1 MTTIDYTPIR
11 DLSEAEFH
19 ARYACDRYTATV
31 LSNRMRYIVEHMC
44 TNMLHHAFSLILRD
58 WYDFAAT
65 ISGPPSTNYS
75 MSTVS
80 NSLVLFSGAMEH
92 AVRNAVDEFGPEN
105 LRPGDVLMVNDPY
118 RAGNHVNDICFI
130 RPVFHDGEIV
140 TFVAL
145 RAHQLDMG
153 GVVPAGFS
161 AVKKDVYETG
171 LVIPPML
178 IYRDDEPIH
187 HSFHL
192 IFDNARYSALLLPDL
207 ITIYQNLLLGER
219 LMRESIERY
228 GVDAWLGAIRYSCDV
243 PAESMAEAI
252 AAIPDGV
259 YTGGDLVDADGIDD
273 ELEYEIKV
281 TITKIGSQMEFDFSG
296 TSQQARTSINCG
308 MFDTATAVGV
318 AMKYMLDPKTPFNS
332 GAYRNLDIVVPPGTI
347 VSATPPDGAVFLYWE
362 ASQPALLAVFRALEA
377 AVGKNAIAGDYGS
390 LSIHNGHGELA
401 DGTPWVTVAQC
412 GGEHGP
418 WGATKDGD
426 ADSYAGFYL
435 ANNLDPATEAIESEL
450 PIVVLRKEFVAD
462 SAGSGY
468 NRGGAAVLRDS
479 MFLTPANHTSSP
491 VHTKRSSGTGVL
503 GGQDGR
509 AGAVWMFPAAEY
521 DVAQREDLIPLDDP
535 EVYRTS
541 VPVSGLL
548 NPDTKAADPDKG
560 EYFWFGSQPLWH
572 TKPNDVFRYITN
584 AGGGWGNPLERE
596 PDRVL
601 RDVRDEYITAETAAR
616 DYGVIVIGD
625 PLTDPEGLEVDQ
637 EATRQ
642 RREDLRGE
650 AQT

>member
-1 MTTIDYTPIR
+1 MTDHDDKLIR
-11 DLSEAEFH
+11 DLSEEEFE

-31 LSNRMRYIVEHMC
+31 LANRMRYIVEHMC
-44 TNMLHHAFSLILRD
+44 TNLLHHAFSGILRD

-92 AVRNAVDEFGPEN
+92 AVRNAVEEFGPHK
-105 LRPGDVLMVNDPY
+105 LQPGDVLMVNDPY

-153 GVVPAGFS
+153 GPVPAGFS

-178 IYRDDEPIH
+178 IYRNDEPID
-187 HSFHL
+187 HSFNL
-192 IFDNARYSALLLPDL
+192 IFDNARYCALLLPDM

-219 LMRESIERY
+219 LMKESIERY
-228 GVDAWLGAIRYSCDV
+228 GIDAWLGGIRYSCDG

-281 TITKIGSQMEFDFSG
+281 TITKIGSHMELDFSG
-296 TSQQARTSINCG
+296 TSKQARTSINCG
-308 MFDTATAVGV
+308 MFDTITAVGV
-318 AMKYMLDPKTPFNS
+318 ALKYLLDPKTPFNS
-332 GAYRNLDIVVPPGTI
+332 GAYRNIDVVVPAGTLI
-347 VSATPPDGAVFLYWE
+347 SATPPDGAVFLYWE
-362 ASQPALLAVFRALEA
+362 ASQPVLLSVFRALEK
-377 AVGKNAIAGDYGS
+377 AVGDNAVAGDYGS

-426 ADSYAGFYL
+426 ADSYEGFYL
-435 ANNLDPATEAIESEL
+435 ANNLDPATEAIESDL
-450 PIVVLRKEFVAD
+450 PIVVLRKEYVVD
-462 SAGSGY
+462 SAGAGY

-479 MFLTPANHTSSP
+479 LFLTKANHTSSP
-491 VHTKRSSGTGVL
+491 VHTKRSSGNGVV
-503 GGQDGR
+503 GGGDGR
-509 AGAVWMFPAAEY
+509 AGAVWMFPAEHY
-521 DVAQREDLIPLDDP
+521 DVAERKDLIPLDDP

-548 NPDTKAADPDKG
+548 DPETKAADPAKG
-560 EYFWFGSQPLWH
+560 EYFWFGNQPLWH
-572 TKPNDVFRYITN
+572 TQPRDVFRYITN
-584 AGGGWGNPLERE
+584 GGGGWGKPLDRE
-596 PDRVL
+596 PERVL
-601 RDVRDEYITAETAAR
+601 RDVRDEYITIEAAAQE
-616 DYGVIVIGD
+616 YGVIVIGD
-625 PLTDPEGLEVDQ
+625 PRTDPEGLTVDE
-637 EATRQ
+637 EATSQ
-642 RREDLRGE
+642 RRADLL
-650 AQT
+650 AATV

>member
-1 MTTIDYTPIR
+1 MTDNGNSRIR
-11 DLSEAEFH
+11 DLSDAEFE
-19 ARYACDRYTATV
+19 ARYSCDRYTATV

-44 TNMLHHAFSLILRD
+44 TNLLHHAFSGILRD

-65 ISGPPSTNYS
+65 ISGPKSTNYS

-92 AVRNAVDEFGPEN
+92 AVRNAVEEFGVEN

-140 TFVAL
+140 TFIAL

-153 GVVPAGFS
+153 GIVPAGFS
-161 AVKKDVYETG
+161 AMKKDVYENG

-187 HSFHL
+187 HSYHL
-192 IFDNARYSALLLPDL
+192 IFDNARYAALLLPDM

-219 LMRESIERY
+219 LMLESLARY
-228 GVDAWLGAIRYSCDV
+228 GKDAWLGSIRYSCDV

-259 YTGGDLVDADGIDD
+259 YTGGDLVDADGID
-273 ELEYEIKV
+273 ESREYEIKL
-281 TITKIGSQMEFDFSG
+281 TITKIGSHMELDFSG
-296 TSQQARTSINCG
+296 TSEQARTSINCG
-308 MFDTATAVGV
+308 MFDTLTAVGI
-318 AMKYMLDPKTPFNS
+318 ALKYILDPSTPFNS
-332 GAYRNLDIVVPPGTI
+332 GVYRNVDVVVPAGTLI
-347 VSATPPDGAVFLYWE
+347 GATPPDGAVFVYWE
-362 ASQPALLAVFRALEA
+362 ASQPVLLSVLRALES
-377 AVGKNAIAGDYGS
+377 AVGENAIAGDYGS
-390 LSIHNGHGELA
+390 LSIHNGHGTLE

-418 WGATKDGD
+418 WGATKHGD
-426 ADSYAGFYL
+426 ADSYNGFYL

-450 PIVVLRKEFVAD
+450 PIVVLRKEYVTD
-462 SAGSGY
+462 SGGCGY

-479 MFLTPANHTSSP
+479 LFLTPANHTSSP

-503 GGQDGR
+503 GGGDGR
-509 AGAVWMFPAAEY
+509 QGAVWMFPAEHY
-521 DVAQREDLIPLDDP
+521 DVAEHKNLVPLQDP
-535 EVYRTS
+535 EIYRTS
-541 VPVSGLL
+541 TPISGLL
-548 NPDTKAADPDKG
+548 DPETKAPDPEKG
-560 EYFWFGSQPLWH
+560 EYFWFGTQPLWR
-572 TKPNDVFRYITN
+572 TKPRDVFRYITN
-584 AGGGWGNPLERE
+584 GGGGWGNPLERE
-596 PDRVL
+596 PERVL
-601 RDVRDEYITAETAAR
+601 RDVRDEYVSVEAAAR
-616 DYGVIVIGD
+616 DYGVIISGD
-625 PLTDPEGLEVDQ
+625 PHADPEGLVLDE

-642 RREDLRGE
+642 RRADLLSRQG
-650 AQT
+650 